1 MDLGGIFNSRN
12 TVNIFIIKIHA
23 EFCIAISWI
32 RVGIYV
38 DAVEALGYYIKE

>member
-23 EFCIAISWI
+23 EFCIVISWI